1 MSSVGANNVEQVCQ
15 WCGNHFMGPALACP
29 RCGSPLRR
37 AARRDD
43 AGWIDLPPI
52 ADMARIQLGGSSCQ
66 IEGRTVPVA
75 DFGLAA
81 GDHVYFSHH
90 VLLWRDDHVTLK
102 QMSMRHGIK
111 RLFAGLPVFMM
122 EAHGPG
128 HVAVSRDEPGET
140 IAVPLNPGQHIH
152 AREHT
157 FVAATGT
164 VEYDYFLSGITM
176 QMHKPGKDQNEVETI
191 FPIGQY
197 LDKFVAGNKPG
208 LVLLHCAG
216 DCFTRTLASGETL
229 LIKPGAL
236 VYKEFGV
243 SLGIHM
249 EVPRNHSMF
258 CRRHIWLR
266 VTGPGRVAI
275 QSCYPQTEDENS
287 SNLLTPFDA
296 MPQNW

>member
-1 MSSVGANNVEQVCQ
+1 MSGTVSANPEQICQ
-15 WCGNHFMGPALACP
+15 WCGNHFMGAATTCP

-43 AGWIDLPPI
+43 AGWVDLPPI
-52 ADMARIQLGGSSCQ
+52 ADMARIQIGGSSCQ
-66 IEGRTVPVA
+66 IEGTTVPVA
-75 DFGLAA
+75 DFGVAQ

-90 VLLWRDDHVTLK
+90 VLLWRDDHVTLH
-102 QMSMRHGIK
+102 QMSMRHGFK

-140 IAVPLNPGQHIH
+140 IAVPLNPGQHVH

-157 FVAATGT
+157 FLAATGG
-164 VEYDYFLSGITM
+164 VAYDYFLSGISL
-176 QMHKPGKDQNEVETI
+176 QIHKVGKDQNDVDYV

-197 LDKFVAGNKPG
+197 LDKFVAGDRPG
-208 LVLLHCAG
+208 LLLLHCAG
-216 DCFTRTLASGETL
+216 DCFTRTLADGETL

-236 VYKEFGV
+236 VYKDFGV
-243 SLGIHM
+243 SLKLHL
-249 EVPRNHSMF
+249 EAPRNCNMF

-275 QSCYPQTEDENS
+275 QSCYAQTENENS
-287 SNLLTPFDA
+287 ANLLIPYDA
-296 MPQNW
+296 SMQNW